1 MPDTAGVRSQSG
13 VGVVFETYLSRKEAS
28 RFLASFGL
36 FIAPS
41 TLAKYA
47 TVGGGPKFR
56 RFGRQV
62 KYLPA
67 DLVAWAETRLSGPVQ
82 STSEFELDGQ
92 EETVSEQDE
101 EEASLAPASPSD
113 PNGCSNS
120 PPPGCG

>member
-1 MPDTAGVRSQSG
+1 M
-13 VGVVFETYLSRKEAS
+13 FETYLSRKEAS
-28 RFLASFGL
+28 RFLANLGL

-92 EETVSEQDE
+92 EEIVSE
-101 EEASLAPASPSD
+101 EEASLTSASPSNL
-113 PNGCSNS
+113 NGCGNS
-120 PPPGCG
+120 PSPGRG